1 MSISLTCPRRK
12 HPHGQR
18 ENGTGKLVLVSQLV
32 RGRAGP
38 VRSLAHPL
46 LEVGKEAGTQI
57 WLEMGTVG
65 EVARLTVGTPKV
77 VAGGFSKSSC
87 LG

>member
-1 MSISLTCPRRK
+1 MD
-12 HPHGQR
+12 QR
-18 ENGTGKLVLVSQLV
+18 ENGTGQLVLVSQLV
-32 RGRAGP
+32 RGRAEP
-38 VRSLAHPL
+38 VLSSAQPL
-46 LEVGKEAGTQI
+46 LEVGKEAGTHCPD
-57 WLEMGTVG
+57 LDTVG